1 MDGTLCIPR
10 QVLNFFLYKIAQ
22 RETQSGSVF
31 YVTEI
36 VLDCYFGCM
45 ILPSFFLLKP
55 FCICDLKCRKL
66 LKMHKTKWV

>member
-1 MDGTLCIPR
+1 MDGTLYIPR

-22 RETQSGSVF
+22 RESQSGCVF

-36 VLDCYFGCM
+36 VLDFGCM

-66 LKMHKTKWV
+66 LKMHKTKLV